1 MRASRM
7 LALLG
12 AAFAAEALGAACTS
26 PYSSEI
32 TPLTEA
38 GPGPDP
44 NDGGTTSLPPSSGT
58 DAESPFAECPAQ
70 RTVHILAGNGGFAW
84 FTLLWPLPPVIT
96 APTADTAYDDV
107 TKAASVG
114 TTGHPLY
121 VRKVGSRPLW
131 EGTGSHPMPS
141 AFVAGSNQTHTN
153 LPTTTRL
160 SGSGTD
166 AVVAGAEAQKALT
179 PLVPVLSIAYQP
191 SPATGVT
198 VALKL
203 EDAIAALKAKG
214 MTAAQEA
221 ELQTDANI
229 LASWGVDTATSTNV
243 RDLAT
248 RLLFAANAFR
258 LGLVGTVLLPGTNDD
273 PHGAFT
279 DVTVATT
286 MADRLTRILD
296 GFYTELAKS
305 NEPRC
310 GHGGKALS
318 LADNVVTVVSG
329 DTPKNSF
336 ARSGWPD
343 GTAGN
348 SNLLY
353 VRANGWLVPGWFG
366 SVTSAARTNFDPDT
380 GQLSGAVTATTSTN
394 AALAALLFAIARGN
408 VPAVTA
414 ATSANYAGLVSP
426 TPP

>member
-1 MRASRM
+1 MFV
-7 LALLG
+7 LLG
-12 AAFAAEALGAACTS
+12 AAAIAQALAAACTS
-26 PYSSEI
+26 PYGSES
-32 TPLTEA
+32 TE
-38 GPGPDP
+38 PGPVPVP
-44 NDGGTTSLPPSSGT
+44 NEGGSDAPPSSET
-58 DAESPFAECPAQ
+58 DAGSSLPECPAQ
-70 RTVHILAGNGGFAW
+70 RTVHIVAGNGGFAW
-84 FTLLWPLPPVIT
+84 FTLLWPLPTVIT
-96 APTADTAYDDV
+96 APTSDSAYDDV

-114 TTGHPLY
+114 TTAHPLY
-121 VRKVGSRPLW
+121 ARKIGSRPLW

-141 AFVAGSNQTHTN
+141 AFVAASNQTHTN

-166 AVVAGAEAQKALT
+166 AVVAGAEAQKGLT

-191 SPATGVT
+191 NPAPGVT

-203 EDAIAALKAKG
+203 EDAINALKAKG

-229 LASWGVDTATSTNV
+229 LASWGVDASTATNV

-248 RLLFAANAFR
+248 RLLFAATAFR
-258 LGLVGTVLLPGTNDD
+258 QGLVGTVLIPGTNDD

-279 DVTVATT
+279 DVSVATAS
-286 MADRLTRILD
+286 ADRLTRILD
-296 GFYTELAKS
+296 GFYAELAKS

-336 ARSGWPD
+336 DRNGWPD
-343 GTAGN
+343 GTPLNA
-348 SNLLY
+348 NLLY

-366 SVTSAARTNFDPDT
+366 SLAPGARTNFDPDT

-408 VPAVTA
+408 ASAVTA
-414 ATSANYAGLVSP
+414 ATPANYSGLVSP